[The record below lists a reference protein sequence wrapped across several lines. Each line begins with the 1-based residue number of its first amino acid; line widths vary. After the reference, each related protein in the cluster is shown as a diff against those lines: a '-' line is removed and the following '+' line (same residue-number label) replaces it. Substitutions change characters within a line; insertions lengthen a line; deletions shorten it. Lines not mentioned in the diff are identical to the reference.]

1 MSTFKYFK
9 YCVYIAC
16 IVKASGGLLS
26 ECSVTLYSVAEVL
39 LQVST
44 TLGPEIQLM
53 ICLPHACMTI
63 VAALTDSG
71 ESQTLLLSMFRV
83 P

>member
-1 MSTFKYFK
+1 MHVKPVEA
-9 YCVYIAC
+9 YCQSAVSHYTRW
-16 IVKASGGLLS
+16 LR
-26 ECSVTLYSVAEVL
+26 L

-44 TLGPEIQLM
+44 TLGPEIQLT
-53 ICLPHACMTI
+53 ICLPHACVAI
-63 VAALTDSG
+63 VAALTESG